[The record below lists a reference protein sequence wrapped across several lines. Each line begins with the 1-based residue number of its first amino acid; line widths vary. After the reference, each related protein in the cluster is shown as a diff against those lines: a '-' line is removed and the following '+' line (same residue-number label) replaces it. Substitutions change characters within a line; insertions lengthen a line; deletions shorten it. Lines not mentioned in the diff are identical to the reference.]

1 MAWWCIETVMA
12 HYFTS
17 QHCRFNWPINL
28 IHMTAPTLSVISLL
42 LKYSTTHTALFLM
55 HKWNERTGTWKKS
68 FRYTDWPTIQSEL
81 AINVGIDCPRKA
93 ISTVGPSA
101 WCSQENLKQNQEQ
114 AMKWY
119 QPGST
124 ILITVWERLNLMETY
139 SSTAFSLCWEYFW
152 LPSRVH
158 TLMVTNIIVDTL
170 TGLLA
175 ATTDHN
181 HYVSWA
187 LFTTV

>member
-1 MAWWCIETVMA
+1 MEWEDWHLKKVIQVHRLTNNTIWISHQCRHWLSKKSNIHGGAQCLVLTGKLKTKSG
-12 HYFTS
+12 TS
-17 QHCRFNWPINL
+17 NE
-28 IHMTAPTLSVISLL
+28 VIS
-42 LKYSTTHTALFLM
+42 TRQHF
-55 HKWNERTGTWKKS
+55 
-68 FRYTDWPTIQSEL
+68 
-81 AINVGIDCPRKA
+81 
-93 ISTVGPSA
+93 
-101 WCSQENLKQNQEQ
+101 
-114 AMKWY
+114 
-119 QPGST
+119 
-124 ILITVWERLNLMETY
+124 ILITIWERLNLMETY